1 MWRAIALLV
10 VLLMAAPAAAGATV
24 DVPKRA
30 TLVLTGQRS
39 DAVGGAVA
47 RAGDVNGDGHPD
59 IVVGAPL
66 ADPHGR
72 RDAGAAYVVFGPLRH
87 GRLSLAAL
95 GDRGFRIDGAV
106 PLPPAE
112 RRYAGSG
119 FSVAAAGDVNRD
131 GRADLLFVT
140 RQGGAFVVFGKA
152 DSAPVDLAALGPAG
166 FSLPANWPAG
176 DMNGDRVPDFVL
188 SFDIDFDEELGA
200 LAIEYGNRAGVAEGF
215 TVVGA
220 IGGVD
225 VGWAAAPA
233 GDVNR
238 DGFGDLLASAL
249 GIDAVLVLYGAR
261 HGDDLRIDPAEPFS
275 GRIVYAPRRGRQFGY
290 SLARYGRGFVA
301 GAPGPTL
308 QPGHRGGAWIVPARG
323 TPVRLDGPRTGG
335 PAGLA
340 VDVPGDLLGG
350 PAPEVLVVARGRWH
364 GPAKSLLFD
373 RTGRRLR
380 TYTGAVNAGRVR
392 APVAG
397 VGDVAGGRRPD
408 VLFGSPGEGVAYL
421 LTRP

>member
-1 MWRAIALLV
+1 
-10 VLLMAAPAAAGATV
+10 
-24 DVPKRA
+24 
-30 TLVLTGQRS
+30 
-39 DAVGGAVA
+39 
-47 RAGDVNGDGHPD
+47 
-59 IVVGAPL
+59 
-66 ADPHGR
+66 
-72 RDAGAAYVVFGPLRH
+72 
-87 GRLSLAAL
+87 
-95 GDRGFRIDGAV
+95 
-106 PLPPAE
+106 
-112 RRYAGSG
+112 
-119 FSVAAAGDVNRD
+119 
-131 GRADLLFVT
+131 
-140 RQGGAFVVFGKA
+140 VVFGK
-152 DSAPVDLAALGPAG
+152 DGSAPVDLAALGPGG
-166 FSLPANWPAG
+166 FQLSAHWPAG

-188 SFDIDFDEELGA
+188 SFDIESDEELGA
-200 LAIEYGNRAGVAEGF
+200 LAIMYGTPTGVVDGF
-215 TVVGA
+215 SVVGA

-225 VGWAAAPA
+225 VGWAAARA
-233 GDVNR
+233 GDVNG
-238 DGFGDLLASAL
+238 DGFGDLLASAS

-261 HGDDLRIDPAEPFS
+261 EADDVRIDPTKPFP
-275 GRIVYAPRRGRQFGY
+275 GRIVYAPRRGHRFGY

-301 GAPGPTL
+301 GAPGRTL
-308 QPGHRGGAWIVPARG
+308 LPGHRGGAWIVPLSG
-323 TPVRLDGPRTGG
+323 KPVRLAGPRTGG

-380 TYTGAVNAGRVR
+380 TYAGAVNAGRVR